1 MSSARSRQWASRS
14 KLKSLPRRTRPAKL
28 RRSSDHRL
36 LIAEE
41 KGVPRP
47 PALDL
52 VQNALC
58 ALRNNEVKVT
68 KEVKAPS
75 FGGIISGT
83 SVTTVDY
90 PKELVAAFRGM
101 FGALK
106 EYRFEMR
113 VVTALSTTAGG
124 ALIGALRLSPSVSSY
139 AVWSAHAA
147 LFDEVKAIGSK
158 IVLAST
164 NAPASATTAFE
175 MPMAIA
181 CDHVNLS
188 STPASTLAVI
198 RLADSSTFNTTLCV
212 KPYVKT
218 VKFAGSE
225 RLWCITGTP
234 YSQDPL
240 GGCIGTWSY
249 ANQSVGGGST
259 LYLSAITRTYVKLRC
274 RA

>member
-1 MSSARSRQWASRS
+1 MSSRS
-14 KLKSLPRRTRPAKL
+14 KLKSLPRSARPARV
-28 RRSSDHRL
+28 RRSSDHRHL
-36 LIAEE
+36 VADE
-41 KGVPRP
+41 KDVPRT

-68 KEVKAPS
+68 REVKAPS
-75 FGGIISGT
+75 LGGIISGT

-106 EYRFEMR
+106 EYRFQMV
-113 VVTALSTTAGG
+113 VVTPLTTTSGG
-124 ALIGALRLSPSVSSY
+124 ALIGAISLSPSVSSY
-139 AVWSAHAA
+139 AEWTALSA

-164 NAPASATTAFE
+164 NAPASATSAFE
-175 MPMAIA
+175 MPMVIA

-188 STPASTLAVI
+188 STPASTLAVV
-198 RLADSSTFNTTLCV
+198 RLAESSTFNTTLCV
-212 KPYVKT
+212 RPYVKT
-218 VKFAGSE
+218 VKFADSE
-225 RLWCITGTP
+225 RLWSITGTP
-234 YSQDPL
+234 YSQAPL